1 MIELER
7 ASLDLGSN
15 RVVNELS
22 LIAERGQ
29 VLALVGPNG
38 AGKSSAL
45 RLMSGELQPTSGSVR
60 FAGRALGD
68 WDLRELARRRAL
80 LSQRSE
86 LTFPF
91 RCREVVMLGRAP
103 HFSGRESASDQR
115 IVHLAMTSTDTLA
128 LADRTYPTLSGG
140 EKQRVD
146 AARVLAQIWDGT
158 DGRALLLDEP
168 TASLDLAHQHLLLG
182 HARSL
187 ARERCAVVCV
197 LHDLNLA
204 AQYADVVAV
213 LDRGKLRALGVPS
226 EVLDEALLAEVFQV
240 EAELVTRPGLERPL
254 IVIKGA
260 RASRAT
266 PPSQRKEA
274 IHDA

>member
-1 MIELER
+1 MIELHR
-7 ASLDLGSN
+7 ACLDFGST

-22 LIAERGQ
+22 LIAKPGQ

-45 RLMSGELQPTSGSVR
+45 RLMSGEVRPSAGSVR
-60 FAGRALGD
+60 FAGRTLGD
-68 WDLRELARRRAL
+68 WDLRELSRRRAV

-103 HFSGRESASDQR
+103 HWSGRESASDER
-115 IVHLAMTSTDTLA
+115 IVHSAMISTDTLDF
-128 LADRTYPTLSGG
+128 ADRTYPTLSGS

-146 AARVLAQIWDGT
+146 AARVLAQIWEGN

-168 TASLDLAHQHLLLG
+168 TSSLDLAHQHALLG
-182 HARSL
+182 RARAL

-204 AQYADVVAV
+204 AQYADIVAV
-213 LDRGKLRALGVPS
+213 LERGKLRALGVPA

-240 EAELVTRPGLERPL
+240 EAELVTRPGLGRQL
-254 IVIKGA
+254 IVIKGPAPGA
-260 RASRAT
+260 RPVTQGSERND
-266 PPSQRKEA
+266 P
-274 IHDA
+274 